1 MNSPGSPC
9 VSPASCLHYLLT
21 RLHLSLSQIVSSLP
35 YYLVASL
42 SFTSLHLHTFTSNY
56 NFSITSITCHLS
68 AASQLFTLRD
78 QSTWTVCLRSGTPSH
93 SSHQGR
99 GIELVRAPSSGEY
112 LSGGGKQKTHTEKEK
127 KVRKCILALRGI
139 SCECEGSL
147 RYEPDIKS
155 DGGASGGFFKEIRW
169 RATPHRHARSWFDS
183 AAGRCAHI
191 RIAPTVFFPL
201 PASKKEPNAA
211 L

>member
-1 MNSPGSPC
+1 MTSQPPHSFSPC
-9 VSPASCLHYLLT
+9 EIKVPGRFAFEAVHLLT
-21 RLHLSLSQIVSSLP
+21 PVIKVGGLNSSERRRRENTCQE
-35 YYLVASL
+35 VGSKR
-42 SFTSLHLHTFTSNY
+42 HT
-56 NFSITSITCHLS
+56 
-68 AASQLFTLRD
+68 R
-78 QSTWTVCLRSGTPSH
+78 
-93 SSHQGR
+93 
-99 GIELVRAPSSGEY
+99 
-112 LSGGGKQKTHTEKEK
+112 K
-127 KVRKCILALRGI
+127 KKKKSEKCILALRGI

>member
-1 MNSPGSPC
+1 MPIKQCSKDRFKTVKKPSPLPSTCFVTSQEQKLSAFTWMLCFPHSQSELEQMNSPGSPC
-9 VSPASCLHYLLT
+9 VSPASCLHYFLT

-127 KVRKCILALRGI
+127 KVRKMHF
-139 SCECEGSL
+139 
-147 RYEPDIKS
+147 
-155 DGGASGGFFKEIRW
+155 GFER
-169 RATPHRHARSWFDS
+169 
-183 AAGRCAHI
+183 
-191 RIAPTVFFPL
+191 
-201 PASKKEPNAA
+201 N
-211 L
+211 